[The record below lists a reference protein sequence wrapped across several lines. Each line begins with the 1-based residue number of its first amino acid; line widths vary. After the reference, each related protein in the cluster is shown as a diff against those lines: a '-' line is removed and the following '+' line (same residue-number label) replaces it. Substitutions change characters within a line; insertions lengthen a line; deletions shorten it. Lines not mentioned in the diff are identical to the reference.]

1 MVSSIPNEKEEVD
14 SPLNFHL
21 LPTLGTC
28 VCLSIFKNIAF
39 RNTFFRQL
47 VLKFQFQRFIR
58 NEIKDL

>member
-28 VCLSIFKNIAF
+28 ACLSVFKNIF
-39 RNTFFRQL
+39 HTDTFFPPISSQISIL
-47 VLKFQFQRFIR
+47 
-58 NEIKDL
+58 EIYAE